1 MPICPAR
8 RDILAAM
15 DIAFHIDPLAKLK
28 AYKDSSVAMM
38 RAAQARG
45 HRVFAIE
52 PGNVF
57 SRNGLVQAFAREVT
71 LLAKDEARDH
81 TPDWYRAGEPTL
93 RPLKD
98 FAAVI
103 ERKDPPFNMEYVYHT
118 YLFERACDQG
128 ARVFNRPAAIRDNNE
143 KMAILKHAD
152 MIAPTVVTRSD
163 SVLREFV
170 AEHKDAIFKPLDGM
184 GGSGIFRVRE
194 NDANLGVII
203 ETLTALGTQ
212 SIMAQRYLPEIV
224 EGDKRILL
232 IAGEAVPHALAR
244 IPMIG
249 ETRGNMAA
257 GGKPVVR
264 PFSESDRRIA
274 ETMAARLWKEGLFL
288 VGLDVIGDKVTEINV
303 TSPTGFVEIEAQTGF
318 DVAALFVQRLEQ
330 TLQSH

>member
-1 MPICPAR
+1 
-8 RDILAAM
+8 M
-15 DIAFHIDPLAKLK
+15 DIAFHVDPLDKLK

-38 RAAQARG
+38 RAVAARG

-57 SRNGLVQAFAREVT
+57 SREGSVQALARSMT
-71 LLAKDEARDH
+71 LQASDDERDH
-81 TPDWYRAGEPTL
+81 STNWYRADAPQI
-93 RPLKD
+93 RSLKTFD
-98 FAAVI
+98 AVI

-118 YLFERACDQG
+118 YLFERACDEG
-128 ARVFNRPAAIRDNNE
+128 ARVFNRPSAIRDNNE

-152 MIAPTVVTRSD
+152 MITPTVVTRLA

-203 ETLTALGTQ
+203 ETLTMLGTQ

-224 EGDKRILL
+224 DGDKRILL
-232 IAGEAVPHALAR
+232 IAGHVVPFALAR
-244 IPMIG
+244 IPMVG
-249 ETRGNMAA
+249 ETRGNMAV
-257 GGKPVVR
+257 GGKPVAR
-264 PFSESDRRIA
+264 ALTDSDRRIA
-274 ETMAARLWKEGLFL
+274 ETMAARLWQEGLFL

-303 TSPTGFVEIEAQTGF
+303 TSPTGFVEIQKQTGF
-318 DVAALFVQRLEQ
+318 DVADLFAQQLEQ
-330 TLQSH
+330 TLKSS